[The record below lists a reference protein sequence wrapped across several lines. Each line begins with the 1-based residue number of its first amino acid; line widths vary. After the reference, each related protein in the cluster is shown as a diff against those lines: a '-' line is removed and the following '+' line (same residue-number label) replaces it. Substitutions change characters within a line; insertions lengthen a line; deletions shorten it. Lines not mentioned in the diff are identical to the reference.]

1 MVNFSYKFHLFS
13 EGHKILKN
21 LLNIYL
27 SITLWEIRQQ
37 LLGWKS
43 SWGWLC
49 NRYFIKRSKEFYLR
63 LIGREL
69 FLWLEGDEGPWFESD
84 DELLLLLF
92 KSGLFPDKSGLFP
105 DKSGFSGWSQ
115 ICSSDGVGDVCLLLF
130 EFSTEGF
137 DEIFSEILL
146 PAKLSPEVAL
156 PETEAP
162 ETEEAEAEAGWRFST
177 FSWAADK
184 RFFREMGL
192 G

>member
-1 MVNFSYKFHLFS
+1 MFYYIISTTYQKIGDLFCPVIFLDFRTVCKPYPCHAYINS
-13 EGHKILKN
+13 
-21 LLNIYL
+21 
-27 SITLWEIRQQ
+27 R
-37 LLGWKS
+37 
-43 SWGWLC
+43 

-92 KSGLFPDKSGLFP
+92 KSGLFPDKSG
-105 DKSGFSGWSQ
+105 FSGWSQ

-137 DEIFSEILL
+137 DEIFSEILV

>member
-1 MVNFSYKFHLFS
+1 M
-13 EGHKILKN
+13 
-21 LLNIYL
+21 
-27 SITLWEIRQQ
+27 
-37 LLGWKS
+37 
-43 SWGWLC
+43 
-49 NRYFIKRSKEFYLR
+49 
-63 LIGREL
+63 
-69 FLWLEGDEGPWFESD
+69 
-84 DELLLLLF
+84 
-92 KSGLFPDKSGLFP
+92 
-105 DKSGFSGWSQ
+105 
-115 ICSSDGVGDVCLLLF
+115 CLLLF

-137 DEIFSEILL
+137 DEIFSDWILV

>member
-1 MVNFSYKFHLFS
+1 MKV
-13 EGHKILKN
+13 
-21 LLNIYL
+21 
-27 SITLWEIRQQ
+27 
-37 LLGWKS
+37 
-43 SWGWLC
+43 
-49 NRYFIKRSKEFYLR
+49 YLR

-84 DELLLLLF
+84 DELLLLLLVF
-92 KSGLFPDKSGLFP
+92 KSGLFP
-105 DKSGFSGWSQ
+105 DKSGFSDSRFGSQ

-146 PAKLSPEVAL
+146 PAKLSAEVAL